1 MAIVNPR
8 VIYQSVSDPDFLSR
22 ALTEIFGRGIM
33 GLGYGVLL
41 DNHLM
46 VNYESIKKG
55 EFVPKN
61 MANELFNP
69 SELIVVMKEYHT
81 GDPLPLDGLRNMLRG
96 EPIQD
101 TGRHTHK
108 NYVNGRFLE
117 GEYDIELV
125 LAYNPSAPSL
135 YILIPN
141 PSSPH
146 DADNWSDLKNYNIPS
161 DDIVK
166 QIETKLDNLKPITWN
181 HSPSLQ
187 EMALDKDLSA
197 FVDTSIRLIYLMKR
211 ISSPAAI
218 NYQEV

>member
-1 MAIVNPR
+1 MAELNNKRISQNVSNPE
-8 VIYQSVSDPDFLSR
+8 FLSR
-22 ALTEIFGRGIM
+22 ALKAILGRGIM
-33 GLGYGVLL
+33 GLGFGIQL
-41 DNHLM
+41 DDHLM
-46 VNYESIKKG
+46 NHYESIKTG
-55 EFVPKN
+55 DYVPKN

-69 SELIVVMKEYHT
+69 SDLMVVMKEYHT

-108 NYVNGRFLE
+108 KYVNGRFLE
-117 GEYDIELV
+117 GGFEIELI

-135 YILIPN
+135 YILTPA
-141 PSSPH
+141 SG
-146 DADNWSDLKNYNIPS
+146 DNWDHVKVYNTQP
-161 DDIVK
+161 DDIGK
-166 QIETKLDNLKPITWN
+166 ELRKILETQNPVDLMRSVDVV
-181 HSPSLQ
+181 PS
-187 EMALDKDLSA
+187 LSA